1 MSSPVRMR
9 EVGMESIAISR
20 GSPSSSLPSS
30 PAKIGGSSSAGGSD
44 FGEVLGGALKDA
56 AAAERGADDAARAFA
71 AGDPKA
77 GIHEV
82 VIAAEK
88 ATIAVKFAV
97 TLKNR
102 AIEAYKELLNTPV

>member
-1 MSSPVRMR
+1 MSAPIRMR
-9 EVGMESIAISR
+9 EVGEGLATISR
-20 GSPSSSLPSS
+20 GSSPSSAPSV
-30 PAKIGGSSSAGGSD
+30 GGAPGAGGAS
-44 FGEVLGGALKDA
+44 FGDVLGGALKDA
-56 AAAERGADDAARAFA
+56 ASAERGADQAARAFA